1 MKDCTIV
8 GGGPAGLNAALVLGR
23 ARRSVMLVDSN
34 NARNKVT
41 FSSHGFLTRD
51 GVKPAELREF
61 AHQEFSK
68 YPTIV
73 TMEDKV
79 IDIVKMD
86 EGFTIKTQSGQQWTT
101 RKVILATG
109 VYEKFPNIPNLSDF
123 YGNSIFNCPYCDGW
137 ELRDQPLALFGII
150 DYTVHMAKVLRN
162 WSKDIVIFT
171 NGKELTKRQVKQIK
185 KFELRVETSPVLLL
199 IGKQGMLEKVKLVN
213 GTVIKRV
220 GGFATPELFQTSELG
235 TLLGIKL
242 NDTGG
247 HESDEVG
254 RTKITGFFVAGE
266 ASNIYPTQLI
276 IAAASGVKTAMAVNV
291 ELTRDGI
298 LGCEDQSPCTETDDV
313 K

>member
-1 MKDCTIV
+1 MRDCTIV

-23 ARRSVMLVDSN
+23 ARRSVILVDSN

-41 FSSHGFLTRD
+41 FASHGFLTRD
-51 GVKPAELREF
+51 GVKPAELREL
-61 AHQEFSK
+61 AHQEFTR
-68 YPTIV
+68 YPTIE

-79 IDIVKMD
+79 VEIAKMD
-86 EGFTIKTQSGQQWTT
+86 EGFTVKTQRGQQWKT

-137 ELRDQPLALFGII
+137 ELRDKPLALFGIV
-150 DYTVHMAKVLRN
+150 DYTLHMSKVLLN

-171 NGKELTKRQVKQIK
+171 NGQKLTKSQVKQIEK
-185 KFELRVETSPVLLL
+185 TKLRVETSPVHLL
-199 IGKQGMLEKVKLVN
+199 IGKKGMLEKVELVD
-213 GTVIKRV
+213 GTVIERA
-220 GGFATPELFQTSELG
+220 GGFATPELFQTSKLG

-247 HESDEVG
+247 HHSDEVG
-254 RTKITGFFVAGE
+254 HTKITGFFVAGE
-266 ASNIYPTQLI
+266 ASNVYPSQLI

-291 ELTRDGI
+291 ELTHDGM
-298 LGCEDQSPCTETDDV
+298 LGSED
-313 K
+313 